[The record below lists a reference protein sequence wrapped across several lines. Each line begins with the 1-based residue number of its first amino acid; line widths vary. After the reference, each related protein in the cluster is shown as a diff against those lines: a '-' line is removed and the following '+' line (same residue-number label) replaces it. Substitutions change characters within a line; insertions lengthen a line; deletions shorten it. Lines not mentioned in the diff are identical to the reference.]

1 MFQHAFGRASH
12 QQIVHRAVPMCAHH
26 NQVGIN
32 RIRLIQ
38 NFLGHRSGRFVQTD
52 LDAVLSDF
60 ILPLSQLRFLI
71 FIFRD
76 RLRYG
81 IKPWDRHARHRRKL
95 RHSRKAVTQRARRR
109 GGAEFLHMNKMNLR
123 IESFGELSRQIDHRR
138 CYIRK
143 IDRHKNAF
151 HLWNPA
157 YADARGLARPNPP
170 LPEMRCRICGA
181 PVFLW
186 VHDLFEER
194 EDVESA
200 DSAAPLA
207 TRMRPR
213 TLDEFVGQEHILGPG
228 KLLRRAIEADR
239 LPSVI
244 FSGPPGSG
252 KTTLARI
259 IAEMTHAKFIRISG
273 VESNVA
279 EMRRVIAAAT
289 NRLRTSGQK
298 TILFID
304 EIHHFNKAQQ
314 DILLPDVETGN
325 LRLIGATTYNPFFYV
340 NSALVSRS
348 QVFQLEP
355 LRVEQLEQLIDRAL
369 ADKERGLGNCNVKI
383 DKNARRHL
391 AKLSDGDARKCLNA
405 LEIGVLTTPPD
416 GKDDGT
422 IHFTLAVAEESIQQ
436 KAVVYDRA
444 GDAHYDTISAFIKS
458 MRASDEKDAMYWL
471 AKMLHAGEDF
481 RFIARRIVIFASE
494 DIGLADPE
502 ALPLA
507 IATQQAVEFVGLPE
521 ARIPLAH
528 ATAYMCRAAKS
539 REAYDALN
547 AATEKIEM
555 EQTER
560 VPEHLKNKHF
570 PVNPEA

>member
-1 MFQHAFGRASH
+1 VA
-12 QQIVHRAVPMCAHH
+12 
-26 NQVGIN
+26 
-32 RIRLIQ
+32 
-38 NFLGHRSGRFVQTD
+38 
-52 LDAVLSDF
+52 
-60 ILPLSQLRFLI
+60 
-71 FIFRD
+71 
-76 RLRYG
+76 
-81 IKPWDRHARHRRKL
+81 
-95 RHSRKAVTQRARRR
+95 
-109 GGAEFLHMNKMNLR
+109 
-123 IESFGELSRQIDHRR
+123 
-138 CYIRK
+138 
-143 IDRHKNAF
+143 
-151 HLWNPA
+151 
-157 YADARGLARPNPP
+157 
-170 LPEMRCRICGA
+170 
-181 PVFLW
+181 
-186 VHDLFEER
+186 DLFGDDEDI
-194 EDVESA
+194 DVERT
-200 DSAAPLA
+200 DSAPLA

-213 TLDEFVGQEHILGPG
+213 SLDELVGQEHILAPG

-279 EMRRVIAAAT
+279 EMRRVIAAAA
-289 NRLRTSGQK
+289 NRLRTSGRK
-298 TILFID
+298 TILFVD

-314 DILLPDVETGN
+314 DILLPDVEAGT

-348 QVFQLEP
+348 QVFRLEP
-355 LRVEQLEQLIDRAL
+355 LTVEQLESLIDRAL
-369 ADKERGLGNCNVKI
+369 ADKERGLGNYNVKI
-383 DKNARRHL
+383 DKEARHHL

-405 LEIGVLTTPPD
+405 LEIGVLTTPPVAD
-416 GKDDGT
+416 RAEAGRSKREKHFEAAGVNALGYSEPV
-422 IHFTLAVAEESIQQ
+422 IHFTIQVAEESIQH

-458 MRASDEKDAMYWL
+458 MRASDEKGAMYWL

-507 IATQQAVEFVGLPE
+507 IATQQAVEFVGMPE

-528 ATAYMCRAAKS
+528 ATAYMCRAGKN
-539 REAYDALN
+539 REAYDELN

-555 EQTER
+555 EQTKQ
-560 VPEHLKNKHF
+560 VPEHLKNIHF
-570 PVNPEA
+570 PVNPQG

>member
-1 MFQHAFGRASH
+1 
-12 QQIVHRAVPMCAHH
+12 
-26 NQVGIN
+26 
-32 RIRLIQ
+32 L
-38 NFLGHRSGRFVQTD
+38 L
-52 LDAVLSDF
+52 
-60 ILPLSQLRFLI
+60 
-71 FIFRD
+71 
-76 RLRYG
+76 
-81 IKPWDRHARHRRKL
+81 
-95 RHSRKAVTQRARRR
+95 
-109 GGAEFLHMNKMNLR
+109 
-123 IESFGELSRQIDHRR
+123 
-138 CYIRK
+138 
-143 IDRHKNAF
+143 
-151 HLWNPA
+151 
-157 YADARGLARPNPP
+157 
-170 LPEMRCRICGA
+170 
-181 PVFLW
+181 
-186 VHDLFEER
+186 VHDLFAREEP
-194 EDVESA
+194 DA
-200 DSAAPLA
+200 GAKIDSAAPLA

-213 TLDEFVGQEHILGPG
+213 SLDEFVGQEHILGPG

-259 IAEMTHAKFIRISG
+259 IAEITHAKFIRISG

-289 NRLRTSGQK
+289 NRLRTSGRK

-369 ADKERGLGNCNVKI
+369 TDKERGLGNYRVKI

-405 LEIGVLTTPPD
+405 LEIGVLTTTPVAGRGEAGGLRGEKQPSD
-416 GKDDGT
+416 AGVNAPGYSAGV

-458 MRASDEKDAMYWL
+458 MRGSDEKGAMYWL

-555 EQTER
+555 ERTKR
-560 VPEHLKNKHF
+560 VPERLKNKHF
-570 PVNPEA
+570 PVNPER